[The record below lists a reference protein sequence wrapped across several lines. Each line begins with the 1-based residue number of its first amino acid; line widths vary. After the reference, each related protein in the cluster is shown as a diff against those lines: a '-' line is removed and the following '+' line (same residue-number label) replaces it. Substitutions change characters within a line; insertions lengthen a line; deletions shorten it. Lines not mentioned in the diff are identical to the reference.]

1 MRKIRRTPTAAFLS
15 VAVMLAAASMFAA
28 SAVASSKAS
37 CKGISFTVLHNDH
50 SGGVTLPAGQYNI
63 TSPNLSCSAASSY
76 FKTFLDKYNGKI
88 PGWTGKQFKPGN
100 GKYSKNKSKL
110 NFTVKLTKLGATA
123 SCKGISFTV
132 LHNDHSGG
140 VTLPA
145 GQYNIT
151 SPNLSCSAASSYFKT
166 FLDKYNGKI
175 PGWTGKQFKPG
186 NGKYSKNKSKLNFTV
201 KLTKPKGK
209 K

>member
-1 MRKIRRTPTAAFLS
+1 MHNFKPSRTATAVSLAI
-15 VAVMLAAASMFAA
+15 MLAGVSMFAA
-28 SAVASSKAS
+28 SALASSNAS

-50 SGGVTLPAGQYNI
+50 SGGVTLPAGPY
-63 TSPNLSCSAASSY
+63 TVSSPNLSCSAASNY
-76 FKTFLDKYNGKI
+76 FTTFLDKYNGKI
-88 PGWTGKQFKPGN
+88 PGWTGKQFSAGY

-110 NFTVKLTKLGATA
+110 NFTVKINKKGKGGAP

-145 GQYNIT
+145 GRYT
-151 SPNLSCSAASSYFKT
+151 VSSPNLSCSAASNYFTT

-175 PGWTGKQFKPG
+175 PGWTGKQFSAG
-186 NGKYSKNKSKLNFTV
+186 YGKYSKNKSKLNFTV
-201 KLTKPKGK
+201 KINK
-209 K
+209 KK

>member
-1 MRKIRRTPTAAFLS
+1 MTTGAGREGRGDDPRTYTRPMRHLKRSPI
-15 VAVMLAAASMFAA
+15 VATVSIALLLAGASTFAA
-28 SAVASSKAS
+28 SAFASSSAS

-50 SGGVTLPAGQYNI
+50 SGGVTLPHGQYNI
-63 TSPNLSCSAASSY
+63 TSPNISCSGASSF
-76 FKTFLDKYNGKI
+76 FKTFLNKYNGKI
-88 PGWTGKQFKPGN
+88 PGWTGKQFKPGY

-151 SPNLSCSAASSYFKT
+151 SPNLSCSSGQQLLQDLPQQVQREDPR
-166 FLDKYNGKI
+166 LDRQAI
-175 PGWTGKQFKPG
+175 QTR
-186 NGKYSKNKSKLNFTV
+186 LR
-201 KLTKPKGK
+201 
-209 K
+209 

>member
-1 MRKIRRTPTAAFLS
+1 MSNIRRTPTAAVLS
-15 VAVMLAAASMFAA
+15 VAVMLAASMFAA
-28 SAVASSKAS
+28 SAVASSSAS

-50 SGGVTLPAGQYNI
+50 SGGVTLPHGQYNI
-63 TSPNLSCSAASSY
+63 TSPNLSCSAASNY

-88 PGWTGKQFKPGN
+88 PGWTGKQFKPGY

-110 NFTVKLTKLGATA
+110 NFTVKLTKLGTTA

-140 VTLPA
+140 VALPA

-151 SPNLSCSAASSYFKT
+151 SPNLSCSAASNYFKT

-186 NGKYSKNKSKLNFTV
+186 YGKYSKNKSKLNFTV
-201 KLTKPKGK
+201 KLTKPKK
-209 K
+209 

>member
-1 MRKIRRTPTAAFLS
+1 MGKITHLR
-15 VAVMLAAASMFAA
+15 AAAALSLAVAA
-28 SAVASSKAS
+28 AVLTVAATSAVAAGPS
-37 CKGISFTVLHNDH
+37 CKGISFTVLHNDK

-63 TSPNLSCSAASSY
+63 TSPNLSCASASSY

-88 PGWTGKQFKPGN
+88 PGWTGKQFSAGY
-100 GKYSKNKSKL
+100 GKYSKNNSKL
-110 NFTVKLTKLGATA
+110 NFTVKITKPKGSAP

-132 LHNDHSGG
+132 LHNDKSGG

-145 GQYNIT
+145 GPYNIT
-151 SPNLSCSAASSYFKT
+151 SPNLSCASASSYFKT

-175 PGWTGKQFKPG
+175 PGWTGKQFSAG
-186 NGKYSKNKSKLNFTV
+186 YGKYSKNNSKLNFTV
-201 KLTKPKGK
+201 KK

>member
-1 MRKIRRTPTAAFLS
+1 MPNIRRTPTVAVLS
-15 VAVMLAAASMFAA
+15 VAVMLAAASIFAA
-28 SAVASSKAS
+28 SAVASSSAS

-50 SGGVTLPAGQYNI
+50 SGGVTLPHGQYNI
-63 TSPNLSCSAASSY
+63 TSPNLSCSTASSY

-88 PGWTGKQFKPGN
+88 PGWTGKQFKPGY

-110 NFTVKLTKLGATA
+110 NFTVKLTKKLGSSA

-140 VTLPA
+140 VSLPA

-151 SPNLSCSAASSYFKT
+151 SPNLSCSAASKYFKT

-175 PGWTGKQFKPG
+175 PGWTAKQFKPG

-201 KLTKPKGK
+201 KLTKPKK
-209 K
+209 